1 MPCLTSCCCP
11 CDLCGLGDSHFK
23 HVLNKNAA
31 CRPPLTWDHKR
42 AHHPPTIPRH
52 LVCLV
57 APASG
62 APERRRDD
70 AVDASRDAE
79 TEGRCVRAPLALGE
93 RGDAEGAARCVREPG
108 ERGEAAVPRRRLS
121 RAVVAGRRH
130 WLGLEPAE
138 RDRKQRKQ
146 RKQA

>member
-1 MPCLTSCCCP
+1 M
-11 CDLCGLGDSHFK
+11 
-23 HVLNKNAA
+23 
-31 CRPPLTWDHKR
+31 
-42 AHHPPTIPRH
+42 
-52 LVCLV
+52 